1 VTANVLSFVDIMSGT
16 AETNVVLLAVEVAKT
31 IIVRGFVGTSAP
43 MYRCADPYERATV
56 AAITFVVVSM
66 GKN

>member
-1 VTANVLSFVDIMSGT
+1 
-16 AETNVVLLAVEVAKT
+16 VAKT